1 MHISSSMTASFDEQ
15 PIEQQL
21 HADLQQMFTSSIDQ
35 KISMSRLLDV
45 HPSEL
50 PICPMQYI
58 YAWLTTA
65 RHSLSSCL
73 TLRDSITLNIGT
85 VVHQNI
91 QNTCLFIQAVE

>member
-1 MHISSSMTASFDEQ
+1 MHISSSMTAPFDEQ

-21 HADLQQMFTSSIDQ
+21 RTDLQQMFIPSIGQ
-35 KISMSRLLDV
+35 KINVSRLIDV

-65 RHSLSSCL
+65 RYSLSSYL

-85 VVHQNI
+85 VVHPAGYKHLGMGI
-91 QNTCLFIQAVE
+91 H